1 MTPVELPYV
10 PILLNET
17 FITALWDTGAEK
29 SFISEEV
36 YRNYFSYRPRQK
48 TKDRVV
54 TAQGAPCSHLG
65 RASRLTLD
73 FDQKSLII
81 PNNLIKQLPKEEK
94 PVDIDLAESKLSD
107 EQQRQLKALFN
118 NFKGLF
124 SDQPGLTHVVYHEI
138 DTGNKGPVVSRPYR
152 YDRVKQGIIDYHID
166 KMLRDGTICPI
177 NSPYASPVVLTRKKN
192 DLPPD
197 SPEAYRSAI
206 DFCKLNGITK
216 YPRYPLPV
224 IDDLLTNIPHT
235 NVMSTLDFRSGYF
248 QLAISPRDIE
258 KTAFITRN
266 DTFAFLRMPFG
277 LSGAAPNFQRAIDI
291 ILKPVIGSFVL
302 VYMDDVI
309 ITSPSFKDHLD
320 HLSQVFTLLRDAG
333 LTLNKEKCH
342 FARDKLKYLGLII
355 SKEGIETDNKKI
367 RAITEMKPPK
377 NNKEVSKFLGMTGW
391 YQKFIPRYADICEPL
406 FQLMKKGAKFNWSG
420 EAQDSFDQIKRTLTE
435 APILQLP
442 NFSEQFNLFTDASG
456 VGIGAVLQQNQKPI
470 AFASRT
476 LNKAGRIY
484 TVTERECLA
493 VIWALNKF
501 KTYFGPLPV
510 KAITDHAALTKL
522 TNGKNLSSRR
532 IRWALKLSEFNI
544 EWEHRPGVQN
554 VVADLLSRNP
564 VDSVEGSQISF
575 TAHRALAINSRE
587 QFIKEQRED
596 PELGHIYR
604 YLENPDDGSV
614 NATVCESWAQYFKLI
629 NGLLFYAKY
638 FSTLGELRVYIPGSL
653 RKDIMK
659 EFHDL
664 PLTGHLGKRKTYLKL
679 RDTCYFPFMRN
690 YIFEYFSTCDL
701 CQKFNYKSALPAGR
715 LMPIVSKSP
724 NDIVTLDLLGPYP
737 ASRPERYQFILVVSD
752 HFTKWCELIPLRKA
766 SAQAFFDNYI
776 ARYGAPISLISDNGS
791 QFISHVFEHLSHKLD
806 IKHIKTVTYRPQA
819 NLTERVNRNLVQMIA
834 SFVEENNEN
843 WDQFLHEFVFALR
856 TAVNETTNKT
866 PAELFLGRKTIT
878 PFSKLISVTEDTK
891 YVGRNIERLFDE
903 ARRNMRNK
911 HKSWGKYYN
920 RRRRDVHVKVNDL
933 SLIQTHFLS
942 AAGRKQVRK
951 FMPKFEGPYRVL
963 EINGNNLVIWK
974 SGRGIKVNID
984 QVRVYRPRQSDTIS
998 SDSPVETLYDEQEF
1012 SHGSNRSKQGQ
1023 FKEHKKTSSQESE
1036 GCGSRQGNIAR
1047 EIPRNKWKLS
1057 QYKSE
1062 DHVLKR
1068 YKICKKRSLQGSEHQ
1083 DRKRRTPGQRQ
1094 GVKRSIQS
1102 SISSRNYKFQ
1112 KHNTFSPGVES
1123 IAGPSRLPDRRT
1135 ATTTGGSRMEVSGR
1149 DNQTRQARATTRGRN
1164 KQAEKPVRSSQ
1175 VTTRRPC
1182 PYYLRSRVRE
1192 SGGIPELSNIE
1203 INGIPHSKLRR
1214 SLSMEALDGD
1224 PVHRI

>member
-65 RASRLTLD
+65 RVELQIRIREFQKPWEFHILDNMQYQCILGIDFMKASRLTLN

-81 PNNLIKQLPKEEK
+81 PDHLIKQTPKEPK
-94 PVDIDLAESKLSD
+94 LVDIDLTESKLDD

-138 DTGNKGPVVSRPYR
+138 DTGDKGPVVSRPYK

-177 NSPYASPVVLTRKKN
+177 NSPYASPVVLTRKNN

-197 SPEAYRSAI
+197 SPEAYRFAI
-206 DFCKLNGITK
+206 DYRKLNAITK

-235 NVMSTLDFRSGYF
+235 NVMSTLDLRSGYF
-248 QLAISPRDIE
+248 QLAISPKDIK

-266 DTFAFLRMPFG
+266 GTFAFLRMPFG

-291 ILKPVIGSFVL
+291 ILQPVIGRFVS

-320 HLSQVFTLLRDAG
+320 HLTQVFTLLRDAG

-367 RAITEMKPPK
+367 QAITEMKPPK
-377 NNKEVSKFLGMTGW
+377 NNREVSKFLGMTGW

-406 FQLMKKGAKFNWSG
+406 YQLKKKGAKFNWSG

-476 LNKAGRIY
+476 LNKAERNY

-510 KAITDHAALTKL
+510 KVITDHAALTKL
-522 TNGKNLSSRR
+522 TNGKNLSSRM

-564 VDSVEGSQISF
+564 VDSVEGSQISC
-575 TAHRALAINSRE
+575 AALRALAINSRE
-587 QFIKEQRED
+587 QFIKEQKED

-614 NATVCESWAQYFKLI
+614 NATICESWSQDFKLI

-664 PLTGHLGKRKTYLKL
+664 PLAGHLGKRKTYLKL
-679 RDTCYFPFMRN
+679 RDTCYFPFMRK
-690 YIFEYFSTCDL
+690 YIFEYVSTCDR
-701 CQKFNYKSALPAGR
+701 CQKFNYKNALPAGR
-715 LMPIVSKSP
+715 LMPIVSKYP
-724 NDIVTLDLLGPYP
+724 NEIVTLDLVGPYP
-737 ASRPERYQFILVVSD
+737 ASRPERYKFILVITD
-752 HFTKWCELIPLRKA
+752 HFTKW
-766 SAQAFFDNYI
+766 S
-776 ARYGAPISLISDNGS
+776 RYGAPISLISDNGP
-791 QFISHVFEHLSHKLD
+791 QFISDVFEHLSHRLD
-806 IKHIKTVTYRPQA
+806 IKHMKT
-819 NLTERVNRNLVQMIA
+819 
-834 SFVEENNEN
+834 
-843 WDQFLHEFVFALR
+843 
-856 TAVNETTNKT
+856 
-866 PAELFLGRKTIT
+866 
-878 PFSKLISVTEDTK
+878 
-891 YVGRNIERLFDE
+891 
-903 ARRNMRNK
+903 
-911 HKSWGKYYN
+911 
-920 RRRRDVHVKVNDL
+920 
-933 SLIQTHFLS
+933 
-942 AAGRKQVRK
+942 
-951 FMPKFEGPYRVL
+951 
-963 EINGNNLVIWK
+963 
-974 SGRGIKVNID
+974 
-984 QVRVYRPRQSDTIS
+984 VRVYRPRQSDTIS
-998 SDSPVETLYDEQEF
+998 SDSPIETLYDEQEV
-1012 SHGSNRSKQGQ
+1012 SHGSNRSNQGQ
-1023 FKEHKKTSSQESE
+1023 FKEHRKTSSQERKDHDKDLIIRTGKDTLLNKGKESRDRSLPRSRPE
-1036 GCGSRQGNIAR
+1036 ISNVRDLIPLHQEYSPLQVHQSCLIAGMLRLQVDPEWKLVDVITRPVKPERQREDTTNKRRKQSRQIKPIQEDLAHTIYGAV
-1047 EIPRNKWKLS
+1047 
-1057 QYKSE
+1057 YK
-1062 DHVLKR
+1062 
-1068 YKICKKRSLQGSEHQ
+1068 KK
-1083 DRKRRTPGQRQ
+1083 DR
-1094 GVKRSIQS
+1094 IHE
-1102 SISSRNYKFQ
+1102 NL
-1112 KHNTFSPGVES
+1112 N
-1123 IAGPSRLPDRRT
+1123 
-1135 ATTTGGSRMEVSGR
+1135 
-1149 DNQTRQARATTRGRN
+1149 
-1164 KQAEKPVRSSQ
+1164 
-1175 VTTRRPC
+1175 
-1182 PYYLRSRVRE
+1182 
-1192 SGGIPELSNIE
+1192 NIE
-1203 INGIPHSKLRR
+1203 INGIPGSIFRRR
-1214 SLSMEALDGD
+1214 SLSMEAMNGD

>member
-54 TAQGAPCSHLG
+54 TAQGAPCSHLEILNH
-65 RASRLTLD
+65 SRSS
-73 FDQKSLII
+73 DQTK
-81 PNNLIKQLPKEEK
+81 PKEEK
-94 PVDIDLAESKLSD
+94 LVDIDLTESKLND

-138 DTGNKGPVVSRPYR
+138 DTGDKGPVMSRPYK

-177 NSPYASPVVLTRKKN
+177 NSPYASPVVLTRKNN

-197 SPEAYRSAI
+197 SPEAYRFAI
-206 DFCKLNGITK
+206 DYRKLNAITK

-235 NVMSTLDFRSGYF
+235 NVMSTLDLRSGYF
-248 QLAISPRDIE
+248 QLAISPKDIE

-266 DTFAFLRMPFG
+266 GTFAFLRMPFG

-291 ILKPVIGSFVL
+291 ILQPVIGRFVS

-309 ITSPSFKDHLD
+309 ITSPSFKDHLN
-320 HLSQVFTLLRDAG
+320 HLT
-333 LTLNKEKCH
+333 
-342 FARDKLKYLGLII
+342 
-355 SKEGIETDNKKI
+355 
-367 RAITEMKPPK
+367 
-377 NNKEVSKFLGMTGW
+377 
-391 YQKFIPRYADICEPL
+391 
-406 FQLMKKGAKFNWSG
+406 
-420 EAQDSFDQIKRTLTE
+420 
-435 APILQLP
+435 
-442 NFSEQFNLFTDASG
+442 QFKLFTDASG

-476 LNKAGRIY
+476 LNKAERNY

-510 KAITDHAALTKL
+510 KVITDHAALTKL
-522 TNGKNLSSRR
+522 TNGKNLSSRM

-564 VDSVEGSQISF
+564 VDSVEGSQISC
-575 TAHRALAINSRE
+575 AALRALAINSRE

-614 NATVCESWAQYFKLI
+614 NATVCESWSQDFKLI

-638 FSTLGELRVYIPGSL
+638 FSNLGELRVYIPGSL

-664 PLTGHLGKRKTYLKL
+664 PLAGHLGKRKTYLKL
-679 RDTCYFPFMRN
+679 RDTCYFPFMRK
-690 YIFEYFSTCDL
+690 YIFEYVSTCDR
-701 CQKFNYKSALPAGR
+701 CQKFNYKNALPAGR
-715 LMPIVSKSP
+715 LMPIVSKYP
-724 NDIVTLDLLGPYP
+724 NEIVTLDLVGPYP
-737 ASRPERYQFILVVSD
+737 ASRPERYKFILVITD

-766 SAQAFFDNYI
+766 SAQTIANAFFNNYI
-776 ARYGAPISLISDNGS
+776 ARYGTPISLISDNGP
-791 QFISHVFEHLSHKLD
+791 QFISDVFEHLSHRLD
-806 IKHIKTVTYRPQA
+806 IKHMKTVTYRPQS

-834 SFVEENNEN
+834 SFVEENHEN
-843 WDQFLHEFVFALR
+843 WDQFLHEFAFALR

-866 PAELFLGRKTIT
+866 PAELFLGRKIIT
-878 PFSKLISVTEDTK
+878 PFSKLINVKEDAK
-891 YVGRNIERLFDE
+891 YVGNNIERLFDE
-903 ARRNMRNK
+903 ARRNMQK
-911 HKSWGKYYN
+911 QHKSWEKHYN
-920 RRRRDVHVKVNDL
+920 LRRRDVHIKVNDL
-933 SLIQTHFLS
+933 VLLQTHFLS
-942 AAGRKQVRK
+942 AASKKQVGK
-951 FMPKFEGPYRVL
+951 FMPKFEGPYKVL
-963 EINGNNLVIWK
+963 EIKGNNLVIWK
-974 SGRGIKVNID
+974 NGRNITVNID
-984 QVRVYRPRQSDTIS
+984 QVRVYRPRQSDTIN
-998 SDSPVETLYDEQEF
+998 SDSQIETLYDEQEV
-1012 SHGSNRSKQGQ
+1012 SHGSNRSHQGQ
-1023 FKEHKKTSSQESE
+1023 FKEHRKTSSQE
-1036 GCGSRQGNIAR
+1036 
-1047 EIPRNKWKLS
+1047 
-1057 QYKSE
+1057 
-1062 DHVLKR
+1062 
-1068 YKICKKRSLQGSEHQ
+1068 RSDHQ
-1083 DRKRRTPGQRQ
+1083 DRKRHAPEQRQ
-1094 GVKRSIQS
+1094 GVKRSIPS
-1102 SISSRNYKFQ
+1102 SFSSNNNKFQ
-1112 KHNTFSPGVES
+1112 RPNTSSPGVQS
-1123 IAGPSRLPDRRT
+1123 IAGPSKLPDRRND
-1135 ATTTGGSRMEVSGR
+1135 TTTSGSRMEVSGR
-1149 DNQTRQARATTRGRN
+1149 DNQTRQTRATTRRHN
-1164 KQAEKPVRSSQ
+1164 EQAEKTIRSNQ
-1175 VTTRRPC
+1175 TNTRRPC
-1182 PYYLRSRVRE
+1182 PYYLRSRIQEKTE
-1192 SGGIPELSNIE
+1192 SMRTSTT
-1203 INGIPHSKLRR
+1203 SKSTAYLAAY
-1214 SLSMEALDGD
+1214 SAEEAS
-1224 PVHRI
+1224 VWKR